1 MSSQDNTNFWVV
13 VAGIALVIFLIASGN
28 DSSGGSQYDYR
39 YDEPHSCYGDYRLG
53 DC

>member
-1 MSSQDNTNFWVV
+1 MSDQDSTNFWVV

-28 DSSGGSQYDYR
+28 DAGGGSQYDR